1 MSGQQPPYWQAPQG
15 QQQQGYPDQQ
25 PYGYAPQGQQPN
37 QPYPYANP
45 PQQPYP
51 PQGQQPSQS
60 YYSDPSQQQYPPQQ
74 YPPSQYPPQGQP
86 GQYQQPQGP
95 PQQSHY
101 AQQPPAP
108 PGPYGQQTS
117 PAPYGQWQ
125 PPPNYP
131 PQQQYS
137 APQAQSPYPAQ
148 QPYPGQQWQ
157 QPPQQFASQ
166 PAQPASQP
174 KPVGVPEPASP
185 GYDPQQKL
193 ETLAVDKAAD
203 VEAVRKAMKGMG
215 CDERALIRV
224 LASSKYRNPW
234 AMAQFV
240 DAYNSRF
247 MRDLAKD
254 IESETRGNL
263 ETGLLALI
271 RGPLA
276 NDVYVLS
283 KALNRLGTDEEAL
296 NDVLLCRSNA
306 DIRAIVAEYKRVRGK
321 ELLTDIKDD
330 VDDTLYRL
338 YSMVLSATR
347 SEGITAIDPAEIDH
361 KVTELQR
368 ATEGRIGANA
378 IVVAQIFTSSSDL
391 QLRAISDAYQQ
402 KYHRRLKDVIEK
414 EFRGDLEDALLQML
428 NHAADPSLS
437 VASKLN
443 RPLRSSRKERYL
455 IYRLLMLYWRPNGVQ
470 MARTAYETY
479 FRVSLRQ
486 DIKAGLDGD
495 FEQFALAL
503 IGEK

>member
-1 MSGQQPPYWQAPQG
+1 MSGQPPYWQAPQG
-15 QQQQGYPDQQ
+15 QQQQGYPAQQ

-37 QPYPYANP
+37 QPYPYAT
-45 PQQPYP
+45 PQQSYP
-51 PQGQQPSQS
+51 AQGQQPNQP
-60 YYSDPSQQQYPPQQ
+60 YYSDLSQQQYL
-74 YPPSQYPPQGQP
+74 PQGQP
-86 GQYQQPQGP
+86 GQYQQPPQGQ
-95 PQQSHY
+95 PQQSY
-101 AQQPPAP
+101 YGQQPQGAPA
-108 PGPYGQQTS
+108 PYGQQPS

-125 PPPNYP
+125 PPSNYP
-131 PQQQYS
+131 PQSQYG
-137 APQAQSPYPAQ
+137 APQGQAPYSGQ
-148 QPYPGQQWQ
+148 QPYPGQQGQQWQ
-157 QPPQQFASQ
+157 QPPSQYASA
-166 PAQPASQP
+166 PAQPPAQP
-174 KPVGVPEPASP
+174 KPVSIPEKASP

-193 ETLAVDKAAD
+193 ETMAVDKAAD

-224 LASSKYRNPW
+224 LTNSKYCNPW

-240 DAYNSRF
+240 EAYNSRF
-247 MRDLAKD
+247 LRDLAKD
-254 IESETRGNL
+254 IESETKGSL

-306 DIRAIVAEYKRVRGK
+306 DIRAIAAEYKRVRGK
-321 ELLTDIKDD
+321 ELLSDIKDD
-330 VDDTLYRL
+330 VDDTLFRL
-338 YSMVLSATR
+338 YSMVLSGTR
-347 SEGITAIDPAEIDH
+347 SEGITAINPVEIDQ
-361 KVTELQR
+361 KVTELQN
-368 ATEGRIGANA
+368 ATEGQIGANA

-414 EFRGDLEDALLQML
+414 EFRGDLEDALLLML
-428 NHAADPSLS
+428 DHATDPALF

-443 RPLRSSRKERYL
+443 RPLRSSRKEKHF
-455 IYRLLMLYWRPNGVQ
+455 INRLLALYWRPNGIQ
-470 MARTAYETY
+470 MARTGYERY
-479 FRVSLRQ
+479 FRVSLRS

-495 FEQFALAL
+495 FEQLALAL